1 MPALPEKCAHEMK
14 LFALNR
20 YNHGRQPAG
29 SGPWQTETIGGDL
42 AKMPDERPHIGIFVS
57 FSGVGGVERMMVNLA
72 AGLSALGCRVDLI
85 PVKRASAFLDQLPSA
100 VRLVDLGCRHT
111 RAALPGLVR
120 YLRRE
125 RPAALL
131 SAKDRAN
138 QIAILARRFAAGPTR
153 LVVRMGTTVSAFVGS
168 TRPLKLRLKVFPIR
182 RLYPQADAVVAVSRG
197 VAQDLEQVVG
207 LPPALLRVIPN
218 PVITPELFRQATGPA
233 PHPWFQDRSRPVLVS
248 MGRLTRQ
255 KDFPTLIRAFALVRA
270 ERPCRLLILGGGQDR
285 GALLDLARQ
294 LGVGADLELPGFTAN
309 PYGYLKHA
317 ACFVLSSIWEGSPNA
332 LTEAL
337 ALGTPAVATD
347 CPSGP
352 AEILTGPLRPFLVP
366 MLAVEPMAAAIR
378 LALTAPPAAADLQF
392 AVRRYT
398 QDLSSRNYLQV
409 LLLDFGHFQE
419 KLEN

>member
-1 MPALPEKCAHEMK
+1 MTPKDVAIPAESARLEPEPIP
-14 LFALNR
+14 
-20 YNHGRQPAG
+20 G
-29 SGPWQTETIGGDL
+29 GPITVPKEQ
-42 AKMPDERPHIGIFVS
+42 PHIAIFVS

-72 AGLSALGCRVDLI
+72 TGLSALGCRVDLI
-85 PVKRASAFLDQLPSA
+85 PVKRTSAFLDQLPSA

-125 RPAALL
+125 RPTALL

-138 QIAILARRFAAGPTR
+138 QVAILARRLAAGPTR
-153 LVVRMGTTVSAFVGS
+153 LVVRMGTTVSAFVGN
-168 TRPLKLRLKVFPIR
+168 TRPLKLRLKTVPIR
-182 RLYPQADAVVAVSRG
+182 WLYPRADAVVAVSRG
-197 VAQDLEQVVG
+197 VAQDLEQIAG

-218 PVITPELFRQATGPA
+218 PVITPELFRQAAGPA
-233 PHPWFQDRSRPVLVS
+233 PHPWFQERSRPVLVS

-255 KDFPTLIRAFALVRA
+255 KDFPTLIRAFALVRS

-285 GALLDLARQ
+285 GALLELARQ
-294 LGVGADLELPGFTAN
+294 LGVGADLELPGFAAN

-352 AEILTGPLRPFLVP
+352 GEILTGPLQPFLVP
-366 MLAVEPMAAAIR
+366 MRAVGSMAAAIR
-378 LALTAPPAAADLQF
+378 LALSAPPAATDLQF
-392 AVRRYT
+392 AVHRYT
-398 QDLSSRNYLQV
+398 QDQSSTNYLQV
-409 LLLDFGHFQE
+409 LLGIEE
-419 KLEN
+419 KS